1 MRSSGVLATPFRAM
15 KPAIEALGDLSEA
28 IVIDCINPLGKG
40 PDGLKLLVGSD
51 TSGAEQLAA
60 LAPHSFVF
68 KTLNQTGVENIA
80 GARAYHPKP
89 VMFVAGADSAKKR
102 VVLELVAEL
111 GFESVDAGPLVAAR
125 LLEPLAML
133 WIELA
138 MKRGHARDFA
148 FALVKH
154 PKNAA
159 SRCTS
164 FLASS
169 AGVRG

>member
-1 MRSSGVLATPFRAM
+1 MNSAV
-15 KPAIEALGDLSEA
+15 EALGDLSAA
-28 IVIDCINPLGKG
+28 IVIDCINPLATG
-40 PDGLKLLVGSD
+40 PEGLELVVGHD

-68 KTLNQTGVENIA
+68 KTLNQPGVENIA
-80 GARAYHPKP
+80 GARGYNPKP
-89 VMFVAGADSAKKR
+89 VMFVAGDDSAKKR
-102 VVLELVAEL
+102 VVLKLVAEL

-148 FALVKH
+148 FALVRR
-154 PKNAA
+154 PKIAM
-159 SRCTS
+159 
-164 FLASS
+164 
-169 AGVRG
+169 